1 LGAHYVGGFD
11 GGDNIAAGCEP
22 YGTATDCEPRGTAT
36 GACVALLMAHDGA
49 FVRSDTSGQY
59 GGAHRR
65 DEFVVLLEGL
75 AARPDTAEQMALI
88 IATWCA
94 ALAASLDLDDQVHQS
109 AAKIAH
115 VPA

>member
-1 LGAHYVGGFD
+1 
-11 GGDNIAAGCEP
+11 
-22 YGTATDCEPRGTAT
+22 
-36 GACVALLMAHDGA
+36 MAHDGA
-49 FVRSDTSGQY
+49 FVRSDTSGRY
-59 GGAHRR
+59 GGTHRR

-88 IATWCA
+88 MATRCA
-94 ALAASLDLDDQVHQS
+94 ALAASLDLDDQVYQS